1 MEGEDRFPKFECVIS
16 NTQEDYDSDIGEFFL
31 RMQYLED
38 DLGMLMFVDNG
49 WRKNYENML
58 KYLSDMLTSI
68 IFSRELPSAN
78 FLSGLLPDKASEEDI
93 VEVLLRSKDESPS
106 ILLRASARARELV
119 SWYIRVAR
127 ISRFSKNFPQDGI
140 IGIMNM
146 RSVLFHRAIEK
157 SKE

>member
-1 MEGEDRFPKFECVIS
+1 
-16 NTQEDYDSDIGEFFL
+16 
-31 RMQYLED
+31 
-38 DLGMLMFVDNG
+38 
-49 WRKNYENML
+49 
-58 KYLSDMLTSI
+58 
-68 IFSRELPSAN
+68 LPSVN

-93 VEVLLRSKDESPS
+93 VEVLPRSKDESPS
-106 ILLRASARARELV
+106 ILLRASARAIELV

>member
-58 KYLSDMLTSI
+58 KYLSDMETSI

-78 FLSGLLPDKASEEDI
+78 FLSDLLPDKASEEDI